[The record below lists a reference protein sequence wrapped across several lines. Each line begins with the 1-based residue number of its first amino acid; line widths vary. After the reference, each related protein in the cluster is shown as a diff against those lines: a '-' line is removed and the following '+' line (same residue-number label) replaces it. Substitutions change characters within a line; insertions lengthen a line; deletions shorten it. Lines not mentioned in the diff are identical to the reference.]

1 MAFELKTAH
10 SRDGTKI
17 AFYQIGT
24 GPGIIIL
31 HGAMQHGLSHMDL
44 AKALSENFTCYLPDR
59 RGRGKSG
66 PTGRDY
72 SIQKEVEDVEAIHLV
87 TGAKFLFGVSSGALI
102 TLRAALAAPPSHIR
116 RIAVFEPPWRPEAD
130 REAMTAWVQRYHAE
144 IDRGELAKAAVTT
157 MLGTEMG
164 LAIFRSKYFPQGALV
179 LLAKVLLAFEQ
190 HTTGHNNSNNKPNS
204 KDSSPSDGEQQYAGP
219 LIKDL
224 IPTVRNDIEIAMSML
239 GEESLQKLA
248 AIQTETL
255 ILGGSR
261 SQAYL
266 KNAVHELERTLP
278 NAVRVEF
285 DGLDHGATFNK
296 AQHGSPDV
304 FAAEL
309 RRFFS
314 QGNDEAAQG
323 NASPP

>member
-10 SRDGTKI
+10 SGDGTKI
-17 AFYQIGT
+17 AYYQIGE

-44 AKALSENFTCYLPDR
+44 AKALSDSFTCYLPDR

-66 PTGRDY
+66 PTGKNY
-72 SIQKEVEDVEAIHLV
+72 SVQKEVEDVEAIHLA

-116 RIAVFEPPWRPEAD
+116 RIAVFEPPWRPESD
-130 REAMTAWVQRYHAE
+130 REEMMAWAQRYEAE
-144 IDRGELAKAAVTT
+144 IQRGELAKAAVTA
-157 MLGTEMG
+157 MLGAEMG
-164 LAIFRSKYFPQGALV
+164 PAFFRSKYFPQGVLV
-179 LLAKVLLAFEQ
+179 LLTRVLMALDQ
-190 HTTGHNNSNNKPNS
+190 TGNKPNKES
-204 KDSSPSDGEQQYAGP
+204 CAGEHARPSF
-219 LIKDL
+219 KDL
-224 IPTVRNDIEIAMSML
+224 VPTVHNDIEIAMSML
-239 GEESLQKLA
+239 GDETLQKLA

-266 KNAVHELERTLP
+266 KNSVHELEKILP
-278 NAVRVEF
+278 NAARVEF
-285 DGLDHGATFNK
+285 EGLDHGGTFNK
-296 AQHGSPDV
+296 AQHGSPEV
-304 FAAEL
+304 FATEL

-314 QGNDEAAQG
+314 QGNGSDKAQEHV
-323 NASPP
+323 SPT